1 VIRWIAS
8 SVEQQSGLKGY
19 LIEEKNMPL
28 EGNLKDLSLTNL
40 IQLNCQEMNEV
51 QITLEYLGKEGVIF
65 CSGGNI
71 VHASTGLLAG
81 EEAMYE
87 LLRWDGGTFFLQNG
101 IMPRE
106 RTIDR
111 NWNSI
116 LLEGMQRIDEGETS
130 MEDRLNKLA
139 HDLSEMAMVSGSV
152 IVARDGTVLAEAVK
166 GNAEKEGAVAVFV
179 GNAADQIGEALVLG
193 PLDWGVVAMG
203 KDRMLVLEQ
212 PDFFVGL
219 LLTEKASPTLV
230 AAKVEETLTAW
241 A

>member
-1 VIRWIAS
+1 
-8 SVEQQSGLKGY
+8 
-19 LIEEKNMPL
+19 MPL
-28 EGNLKDLSLTNL
+28 EGSLKDLSLVNL

-51 QITLEYLGKEGVIF
+51 KIDLEYLGKEGIIF
-65 CSGGNI
+65 CGGGDI
-71 VHASTGLLAG
+71 VHAATGPLTG
-81 EEAMYE
+81 EEAVYE
-87 LLRWDGGTFFLQNG
+87 LLRWNGGTFHLQNG
-101 IMPRE
+101 ITPPE

-139 HDLSEMAMVSGSV
+139 QGLNKMATVSGAV
-152 IVARDGTVLAEAVK
+152 IVARDGTVLAETVES
-166 GNAEKEGAVAVFV
+166 NAEKEGAVAVFV
-179 GNAADQIGEALVLG
+179 GNAADQIGEAMALG

-203 KDRMLVLEQ
+203 QDRMLVLEQ

-219 LLTEKASPTLV
+219 LLTEKASPALV
-230 AAKVEETLTAW
+230 ASEVEETLAAW

>member
-1 VIRWIAS
+1 
-8 SVEQQSGLKGY
+8 
-19 LIEEKNMPL
+19 MPL
-28 EGNLKDLSLTNL
+28 EGSLKDLSLANL

-51 QITLEYLGKEGVIF
+51 KITLEYLGKEGIIS

-71 VHASTGLLAG
+71 VHAATGPLTG
-81 EEAMYE
+81 EEAVYE
-87 LLRWDGGTFFLQNG
+87 LLRWDEGTFRLQNG
-101 IMPRE
+101 VTPPE

-130 MEDRLNKLA
+130 MEDKLNKLA
-139 HDLSEMAMVSGSV
+139 HGLNEMATVSGSV
-152 IVARDGTVLAEAVK
+152 IMARDGTVLAEAVE

-179 GNAADQIGEALVLG
+179 GNAAGQIGEALALG
-193 PLDWGVVAMG
+193 PFDWGVVAMG
-203 KDRMLVLEQ
+203 QDRTLVLEQ

-219 LLTEKASPTLV
+219 LLTEKASPALV
-230 AAKVEETLTAW
+230 AAAVAETLAAW